1 MIIERI
7 NFERINWEVGFWTKL
22 ICTEIKI
29 KKQYL

>member
-7 NFERINWEVGFWTKL
+7 NWEIGFWTKL